1 MTTRIQ
7 ELLLRFN
14 ISDSN
19 EAAVSY
25 LTKYVNKGELSEQN
39 SCSLLALSLD
49 SLKSNEW
56 YTQNTDL
63 TDFIDKGFLLKN
75 SIPDELKSSSPSSA
89 RKEETVEPCCSTSFV
104 PVNGPVGC
112 SFDIQRQA
120 FVAKVKDEIM
130 GGIRSF
136 NEKFKDVPDR
146 NKITFIVKQLE
157 FLVEREGSLR
167 PPLPTDRV
175 YNDTD
180 IVYLKSSELR
190 NLSKMYIK
198 LADVGY
204 DATFIKMVNNSRL
217 YILGRYMSASMAM
230 SNIVHYVTEGM
241 KLNEPKLIVEGF
253 RSLMKVVRAHDNDID
268 KVVNYGCPIRSVR
281 PLGIIFDC
289 DKSVL
294 VMMIQSIVEYS
305 DLLEDRN
312 RTQQLVLF
320 FKFHPFYKPLCE
332 YFFYFDIHQFL
343 LYNPVIAP

>member
-63 TDFIDKGFLLKN
+63 TDFIDKRFLLKN

-104 PVNGPVGC
+104 PVNDDGC
-112 SFDIQRQA
+112 SLDIQPQA
-120 FVAKVKDEIM
+120 FVAKDDIM
-130 GGIRSF
+130 VGVRSF

-146 NKITFIVKQLE
+146 NKIKFIVKQLE

-175 YNDTD
+175 YIYTD

-198 LADVGY
+198 LGCDIDDVGY
-204 DATFIKMVNNSRL
+204 DATFMIIVNNSRL
-217 YILGRYMSASMAM
+217 YILSCYMSASMDM
-230 SNIVHYVTEGM
+230 TNINFYNSLPDDK
-241 KLNEPKLIVEGF
+241 KLMQILEEGF
-253 RSLMKVVRAHDNDID
+253 RALVKVVRAMHNDID
-268 KVVNYGCPIRSVR
+268 KVVNYCCSIRHVCSLR
-281 PLGIIFDC
+281 IIFNC

-320 FKFHPFYKPLCE
+320 FKFHPFYKPLCL
-332 YFFYFDIHQFL
+332 YFL
-343 LYNPVIAP
+343 LLDMRQ